1 MEREASGLS
10 KGYHWKTVSKDH
22 SGCYIE
28 GSEEAGEHQE
38 VIVVLEV
45 REGGGLKYFSYEIGQ
60 EVGCRGR
67 SKFNGT

>member
-45 REGGGLKYFSYEIGQ
+45 REGGGLK
-60 EVGCRGR
+60 
-67 SKFNGT
+67 